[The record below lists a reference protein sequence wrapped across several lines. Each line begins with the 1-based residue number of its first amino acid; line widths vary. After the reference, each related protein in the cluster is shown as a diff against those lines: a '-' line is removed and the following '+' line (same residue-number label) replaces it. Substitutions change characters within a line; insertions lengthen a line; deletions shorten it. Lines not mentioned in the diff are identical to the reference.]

1 MSWQRDLPS
10 CEHVT
15 TIVDVEAA
23 SEGCEECLA
32 VGDTWVHLRLCL
44 ICGSVGCCDQSKNT
58 HARKHAAAT
67 DHAIVRSFEPGE
79 VWRWCYPDDRFI

>member
-15 TIVDVEAA
+15 TIVDVEAS